1 MLAAIP
7 EEISANVLNELP
19 LSHLWKNRY
28 ERHRN
33 TRVSAKNNMV

>member
-7 EEISANVLNELP
+7 DEISTNVQDELP
-19 LSHLWKNRY
+19 LSHLWKKRY
-28 ERHRN
+28 ERDSN